1 MGIYVME
8 DYQRNK
14 YIFGEKLPQIEEIR
28 NTFKSLYDEFVQYEN
43 NFSDP
48 LKISPKLWYF
58 FHIKQRIK
66 KKYNASSEVYIW
78 GTGKYGVVVKEMLD
92 AFLPEVDISGYLDSD
107 REDCFL
113 EYKVYK
119 PDEVIK
125 RKNVIVFVAAFNG
138 QGEIVESLKN
148 ADKVF
153 NRDYFILAPRSW

>member
-1 MGIYVME
+1 
-8 DYQRNK
+8 
-14 YIFGEKLPQIEEIR
+14 
-28 NTFKSLYDEFVQYEN
+28 
-43 NFSDP
+43 
-48 LKISPKLWYF
+48 
-58 FHIKQRIK
+58 
-66 KKYNASSEVYIW
+66 
-78 GTGKYGVVVKEMLD
+78 MLD